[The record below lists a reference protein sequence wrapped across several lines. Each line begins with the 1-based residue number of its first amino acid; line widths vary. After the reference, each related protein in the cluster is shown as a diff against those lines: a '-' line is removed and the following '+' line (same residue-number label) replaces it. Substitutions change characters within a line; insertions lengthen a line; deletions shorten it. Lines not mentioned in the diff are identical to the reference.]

1 MQPEEISAE
10 LLAKYGETVVEIFL
24 DGETLSYQELHA
36 IWKCDFYMITAAN
49 PYSQLL
55 TDEENKA
62 RNQSLH
68 VELSN
73 ISELILPA
81 IGRDQSSD
89 WSEHGW
95 VLPSRDPGPLIDLA
109 RKFQQNAIFKFSERG
124 KQVISCL

>member
-24 DGETLSYQELHA
+24 DGETLSNQELHA
-36 IWKCDFYMITAAN
+36 IWQRDFYMITAAN

-73 ISELILPA
+73 ISDLILPA
-81 IGRDQSSD
+81 IGRDPTSD

-95 VLPSRDPGPLIDLA
+95 ALPTSDEKLLIDLA
-109 RKFQQNAIFKFSERG
+109 RKFKQNAIFKFSENG
-124 KQVISCL
+124 KQVIDCL

>member
-24 DGETLSYQELHA
+24 DGKTLSYQELHA

-55 TDEENKA
+55 TDEENRA
-62 RNQSLH
+62 RNQSLR
-68 VELSN
+68 EEISN

-81 IGRDQSSD
+81 IGRDPASD
-89 WSEHGW
+89 WLEDGW
-95 VLPSRDPGPLIDLA
+95 VLPSQDASNLIDLA
-109 RKFQQNAIFKFSERG
+109 RKFQQNAIFKFSESG
-124 KQVISCL
+124 KQVIDCL

>member
-10 LLAKYGETVVEIFL
+10 LLAKYAETVIEIFL
-24 DGETLSYQELHA
+24 DGEPLSYQELHA

-81 IGRDQSSD
+81 IGRDPSGD

-95 VLPSRDPGPLIDLA
+95 VLPSRDANRLIDLA
-109 RKFQQNAIFKFSERG
+109 RKFQQNAIFKFSESG
-124 KQVISCL
+124 KQVIDCL

>member
-73 ISELILPA
+73 ISDLTLPA
-81 IGRDQSSD
+81 IGRDPSSD

-95 VLPSRDPGPLIDLA
+95 ILPSRDASPLIDLA
-109 RKFQQNAIFKFSERG
+109 RKFQQNAIFKFSESG
-124 KQVISCL
+124 KQVIKCL

>member
-10 LLAKYGETVVEIFL
+10 LLAKYAETVIEIFL

-68 VELSN
+68 VELTK

-81 IGRDQSSD
+81 IGRDPASD

-95 VLPSRDPGPLIDLA
+95 VLQSQDASPLIDLA
-109 RKFQQNAIFKFSERG
+109 RKFQQNAIFKFSESG
-124 KQVISCL
+124 KQVVSCL

>member
-73 ISELILPA
+73 ISDLILPA
-81 IGRDQSSD
+81 IGRDPSGD

-95 VLPSRDPGPLIDLA
+95 VLPLQDASPLIDLA
-109 RKFQQNAIFKFSERG
+109 RKFQQNAIFKFSECGR
-124 KQVISCL
+124 QVVSCL

>member
-24 DGETLSYQELHA
+24 GEKTLSYQELHA
-36 IWKCDFYMITAAN
+36 TWKCDFYMITAAN

-62 RNQSLH
+62 RNQSLRD
-68 VELSN
+68 ELSN

-81 IGRDQSSD
+81 IGRDPASD

-95 VLPSRDPGPLIDLA
+95 VLPTSDEKLLIDLA
-109 RKFQQNAIFKFSERG
+109 RKFQQNAIFKFSESG

>member
-10 LLAKYGETVVEIFL
+10 LLAKYAETVIEIFL
-24 DGETLSYQELHA
+24 DGETLSYQDLHA

-55 TDEENKA
+55 TEEENQA
-62 RNQSLH
+62 RNQSLRE
-68 VELSN
+68 ELFN

-81 IGRDQSSD
+81 IGRDPTSD

-95 VLPSRDPGPLIDLA
+95 VLPTSDEKLLIDLA
-109 RKFQQNAIFKFSERG
+109 RKFQQNAIFKFSESG
-124 KQVISCL
+124 KQVIDCF

>member
-62 RNQSLH
+62 RSQSLH

-73 ISELILPA
+73 ISDLILPA
-81 IGRDQSSD
+81 IGRDPSGD

-95 VLPSRDPGPLIDLA
+95 VLSSRDASLLIDLA
-109 RKFQQNAIFKFSERG
+109 RKFQQNAIFKFSKSG
-124 KQVISCL
+124 KQVINCL

>member
-10 LLAKYGETVVEIFL
+10 LLVKYGATVVEIFL
-24 DGETLSYQELHA
+24 DGDTLSYQELHA
-36 IWKCDFYMITAAN
+36 IWQCDFYMITAAN

-55 TDEENKA
+55 ADEENKA

-73 ISELILPA
+73 ISHLTLPA
-81 IGRDQSSD
+81 IGRDPTSD

-95 VLPSRDPGPLIDLA
+95 VLPSQDASPLIDLA
-109 RKFQQNAIFKFSERG
+109 RKFQQNAIFKFSESG
-124 KQVISCL
+124 KHVIDYL

>member
-36 IWKCDFYMITAAN
+36 ILQRDFYMITAAN

-55 TDEENKA
+55 TDEENKD
-62 RNQSLH
+62 RNQSLRG
-68 VELSN
+68 ELSN

-81 IGRDQSSD
+81 IGRDPTSD

-95 VLPSRDPGPLIDLA
+95 VLPSQDASPLIELA
-109 RKFQQNAIFKFSERG
+109 RKFQQNAIFKFSESG
-124 KQVISCL
+124 KQVINCL

>member
-24 DGETLSYQELHA
+24 DRETLSYQALHA

-55 TDEENKA
+55 TDEENQA
-62 RNQSLH
+62 RNQSLRD
-68 VELSN
+68 ELSS

-81 IGRDQSSD
+81 IGRDPASD

-95 VLPSRDPGPLIDLA
+95 VLPSQDASPLIDLG
-109 RKFQQNAIFKFSERG
+109 RKFQQNAIFKFSESG
-124 KQVISCL
+124 KQIIACL

>member
-36 IWKCDFYMITAAN
+36 IWKCHFYMITAAN

-55 TDEENKA
+55 TDEENKT

-68 VELSN
+68 LELSN
-73 ISELILPA
+73 ISDLILPA
-81 IGRDQSSD
+81 IGRDPTSD

-95 VLPSRDPGPLIDLA
+95 VLPSQDASLLIDLA
-109 RKFQQNAIFKFSERG
+109 RKFQQNAIFKFSESG
-124 KQVISCL
+124 KQVIECL